1 MAGAGR
7 SVTCFEPRGVR
18 TVIVGSARAQW
29 HLGCVRQKTL
39 AMPILSGRCQKS
51 LAVPELGGAI
61 ADVDIEAEISRA
73 RTYSMGGS
81 DLLGEGAQAPR
92 ASHGCCSGH
101 PHPRRCDI
109 CDQSRRRAA
118 HHARHLCFRVK
129 GVSEEEDRAE
139 PSSRA
144 MTNDPVRASPELF
157 RLGQSTMLR

>member
-18 TVIVGSARAQW
+18 TEIVGSARAQW

-73 RTYSMGGS
+73 RTYSMELPAAVAAGILILGDATS
-81 DLLGEGAQAPR
+81 TIKLAGMLLIMLGIY
-92 ASHGCCSGH
+92 ASESK
-101 PHPRRCDI
+101 RI
-109 CDQSRRRAA
+109 
-118 HHARHLCFRVK
+118 
-129 GVSEEEDRAE
+129 SEEEDQAE

-144 MTNDPVRASPELF
+144 MTNDTVRASSELF

>member
-18 TVIVGSARAQW
+18 TEIVGSARAQW

-61 ADVDIEAEISRA
+61 ADVDIEAEILRA

-81 DLLGEGAQAPR
+81 DLLGERKLPAAVATGILILGDATSAIKVVGVLLIMLGIPACESR
-92 ASHGCCSGH
+92 GF
-101 PHPRRCDI
+101 PKKKTE
-109 CDQSRRRAA
+109 QSRPTER
-118 HHARHLCFRVK
+118 
-129 GVSEEEDRAE
+129 
-139 PSSRA
+139 
-144 MTNDPVRASPELF
+144 
-157 RLGQSTMLR
+157 

>member
-18 TVIVGSARAQW
+18 TEIVGSARAQW

-81 DLLGEGAQAPR
+81 DLLGGAQAPR
-92 ASHGCCSGH
+92 RRYNRH

-109 CDQSRRRAA
+109 RDQGCRRAA
-118 HHARHLCFRVK
+118 RHARHLCFRVK